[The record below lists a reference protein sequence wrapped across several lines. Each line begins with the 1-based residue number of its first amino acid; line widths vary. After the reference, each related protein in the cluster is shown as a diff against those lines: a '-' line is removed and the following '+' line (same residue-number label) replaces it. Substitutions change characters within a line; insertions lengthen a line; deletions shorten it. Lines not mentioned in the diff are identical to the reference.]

1 MEKIKTILCLMDYGK
16 DCRTGFATV
25 SRNIK
30 KEIKKAFG
38 EKIRLQICA
47 INHYGE
53 NYTEEDGT
61 LVFSA
66 KLNDV
71 RQDDFGR
78 YAFLKIVNDSDE
90 YDGIFII
97 QDLGVIQPIIPILES
112 IKQKKK
118 SEGKKQFKTIWYFPV
133 DCHLFPSLTRNLEFF
148 DTLVTY
154 TDFGR
159 EEILKFRPE
168 LRGKIKVI
176 NHGCNLKEFYPLS
189 QEEKKSFRESY
200 FGKNADKFIITN
212 VNRNQPRKDLPN
224 TIFGFI
230 EAKRDWK
237 RNGLDKEPFLYLH
250 CQAQDPL
257 GHDLRAVLMQTE
269 LVEYKDF
276 MLLPKQYE
284 SNLLGIDM
292 LNGIYNASDV
302 YITTTLGEGWG
313 LTITEAFSTKLP
325 VIAPNTTSIPEL
337 SGNGSRAYL
346 LETIIP
352 YCGTVDNI
360 VREQTDHWE
369 IGEKIIEVA
378 NDINVRSLKLNDKID
393 RAYEY
398 ANSLDWSMLCKRWVE
413 YFKETYKIS

>member
-1 MEKIKTILCLMDYGK
+1 
-16 DCRTGFATV
+16 
-25 SRNIK
+25 
-30 KEIKKAFG
+30 
-38 EKIRLQICA
+38 
-47 INHYGE
+47 
-53 NYTEEDGT
+53 
-61 LVFSA
+61 
-66 KLNDV
+66 
-71 RQDDFGR
+71 
-78 YAFLKIVNDSDE
+78 
-90 YDGIFII
+90 
-97 QDLGVIQPIIPILES
+97 
-112 IKQKKK
+112 
-118 SEGKKQFKTIWYFPV
+118 
-133 DCHLFPSLTRNLEFF
+133 
-148 DTLVTY
+148 
-154 TDFGR
+154 
-159 EEILKFRPE
+159 
-168 LRGKIKVI
+168 
-176 NHGCNLKEFYPLS
+176 
-189 QEEKKSFRESY
+189 
-200 FGKNADKFIITN
+200 
-212 VNRNQPRKDLPN
+212 
-224 TIFGFI
+224 
-230 EAKRDWK
+230 
-237 RNGLDKEPFLYLH
+237 
-250 CQAQDPL
+250 
-257 GHDLRAVLMQTE
+257 MQTE